1 MATTGILTAA
11 SEDWTPKI
19 TNAYKN
25 VYGST
30 PTQDNINYWTNKLNT
45 APDRNAVY
53 DEFLQQGKNT
63 NQQANYAL
71 TADQAVATPLS
82 TPTSNGGLLGS
93 PNWGVTNNGNAIAT
107 GPALVDPNTIKADI
121 ANAYAPSANIDLSKI
136 AAPQYSAVD
145 VGQIGNVTAGTAQA
159 TLATP
164 TVQGYTADKMTVNDD
179 MLVENRLNSI
189 INKDNPLM
197 QSARTAALQGM
208 NSRGLLNSSMAG
220 EAAQK
225 AVIDSAMPIAQQ
237 DAETYRIAA
246 KSNQDAENEARQFV
260 ANAQNQRD
268 IDNAKLATEVS
279 LQNVKLQLEAAIANQ
294 DNARTVMLENAK
306 NNLTAQLA
314 VYSANVQAETA
325 NAQMQNNLN
334 IAQGNAMAGTLSDI
348 IQGNQAATNSWNQLN
363 SNQQFTLERDY
374 NATVTGIDNWLNTQI
389 STIQNSDNTA
399 ENKSIGIEAAQ
410 NAAKNSVSFANSLFA
425 SSGSMVT
432 GFKGLPIPGEDEGK

>member
-1 MATTGILTAA
+1 MANGLLTAA

-93 PNWGVTNNGNAIAT
+93 PNWGVTNNGNAVAT
-107 GPALVDPNTIKADI
+107 GATLVDPNTVKDDI
-121 ANAYAPSANIDLSKI
+121 ANAYKPASQIDIGSIAQPNYQNVNIND
-136 AAPQYSAVD
+136 
-145 VGQIGNVTAGTAQA
+145 IGNVTAEKAVA
-159 TLATP
+159 TLAP
-164 TVQGYTADKMTVNDD
+164 STVKGYTADKMTVNDD

-260 ANAQNQRD
+260 AQAQNQRD

-279 LQNVKLQLEAAIANQ
+279 LQNVKMQLDAAIANQ

-334 IAQGNAMAGTLSDI
+334 IAQGNAMSGTLSDI

-363 SNQQFTLERDY
+363 SNQQFQLQQSY
-374 NATVTGIDNWLNTQI
+374 NGTMTGLNTWANSQYM
-389 STIQNSDNTA
+389 TIQNSDMP
-399 ENKSIGIEAAQ
+399 EDQK
-410 NAAKNSVSFANSLFA
+410 NAAYQNVQTVVQNSADMNNALFSSSPQWSKSFATINI
-425 SSGSMVT
+425 T
-432 GFKGLPIPGEDEGK
+432 P

>member
-107 GPALVDPNTIKADI
+107 GPALVDPNTIKSDI

-164 TVQGYTADKMTVNDD
+164 TVQGYTADKMTVNND

-260 ANAQNQRD
+260 AQAQNQRD

-279 LQNVKLQLEAAIANQ
+279 LQNVKMQLDAAIANQ

-334 IAQGNAMAGTLSDI
+334 IAQGNAMSGTLSDI

-363 SNQQFTLERDY
+363 SNQQFQLQQSY
-374 NATVTGIDNWLNTQI
+374 NGTMTGLNTWANSQYM
-389 STIQNSDNTA
+389 TIQNSDMP
-399 ENKSIGIEAAQ
+399 EDQK
-410 NAAKNSVSFANSLFA
+410 NAAYQNVQTVVQNSADMNNALFSSSPQWSKSFATINI
-425 SSGSMVT
+425 T
-432 GFKGLPIPGEDEGK
+432 P

>member
-1 MATTGILTAA
+1 MANGLLTAA

-107 GPALVDPNTIKADI
+107 GPALVDPNTIKSDI

-164 TVQGYTADKMTVNDD
+164 TVQGYTADKMTVNND

-260 ANAQNQRD
+260 AQAQNQRD

-279 LQNVKLQLEAAIANQ
+279 LQNVKMQLDAAIANQ

-334 IAQGNAMAGTLSDI
+334 IAQGNAMSGTLSDI

-363 SNQQFTLERDY
+363 SNQQFQLQQSY
-374 NATVTGIDNWLNTQI
+374 NGTMTGLNTWANSQYM
-389 STIQNSDNTA
+389 TIQNSDMP
-399 ENKSIGIEAAQ
+399 EDQK
-410 NAAKNSVSFANSLFA
+410 NAAYQNVQTVVQNSADMNNALFSSSPQWSKSFATINI
-425 SSGSMVT
+425 T
-432 GFKGLPIPGEDEGK
+432 P

>member
-1 MATTGILTAA
+1 MANGLLTAA

-107 GPALVDPNTIKADI
+107 GPALVDPNTIQSGIAD
-121 ANAYAPSANIDLSKI
+121 AYKPSANIDLSKI
-136 AAPQYSAVD
+136 AAPQYSGVD

-159 TLATP
+159 TLAP
-164 TVQGYTADKMTVNDD
+164 STVQGYTADKMTVNND

-260 ANAQNQRD
+260 AQAQNQRD

-279 LQNVKLQLEAAIANQ
+279 LQNVKMQLDAAIANQ

-334 IAQGNAMAGTLSDI
+334 IAQGNAMSGTLSDI

-363 SNQQFTLERDY
+363 SNQQFQLQQSY
-374 NATVTGIDNWLNTQI
+374 NGTMTGLNTWANSQYM
-389 STIQNSDNTA
+389 TIQNSDMP
-399 ENKSIGIEAAQ
+399 EDQK
-410 NAAKNSVSFANSLFA
+410 NAAYQNVQTVVQNSADMNNALFSSSPQWSKSFATINI
-425 SSGSMVT
+425 T
-432 GFKGLPIPGEDEGK
+432 P

>member
-1 MATTGILTAA
+1 MANGLLTAA

-107 GPALVDPNTIKADI
+107 GPALVDPNTIKSDI

-164 TVQGYTADKMTVNDD
+164 TVQGYTADKMTVNND

-279 LQNVKLQLEAAIANQ
+279 LQNVKMQLDAAIANQ

-334 IAQGNAMAGTLSDI
+334 IAQGNAMSGTLSDI

-363 SNQQFTLERDY
+363 SNQQFQLQQSY
-374 NATVTGIDNWLNTQI
+374 NGTMTGLNTWANSQYM
-389 STIQNSDNTA
+389 TIQNSDMP
-399 ENKSIGIEAAQ
+399 EDQK
-410 NAAKNSVSFANSLFA
+410 NAAYQNVQTVVQNSADMNNALFSSSPQWSKSFATINI
-425 SSGSMVT
+425 T
-432 GFKGLPIPGEDEGK
+432 P

>member
-121 ANAYAPSANIDLSKI
+121 ANAYQPSANIDLSKI

-164 TVQGYTADKMTVNDD
+164 TVQGYTADKMTVDNN

-279 LQNVKLQLEAAIANQ
+279 LQNVKMQLEAAIANQ

-334 IAQGNAMAGTLSDI
+334 IAQGNAMSGTLSDI
-348 IQGNQAATNSWNQLN
+348 IQGNQTATNEWNRMN
-363 SNQQFTLERDY
+363 SGQQFQLQRDY
-374 NATVTGIDNWLNTQI
+374 ISTNSSMRSWYNNAYLQIQTADMPEEERSAMFNNLSTIYKENVNINNATFMASPNWSNT
-389 STIQNSDNTA
+389 
-399 ENKSIGIEAAQ
+399 
-410 NAAKNSVSFANSLFA
+410 FALLEE
-425 SSGSMVT
+425 V
-432 GFKGLPIPGEDEGK
+432 KD

>member
-121 ANAYAPSANIDLSKI
+121 ANAYQPSANIDLSKI

-164 TVQGYTADKMTVNDD
+164 TVQGYTADKMTVDNN

-279 LQNVKLQLEAAIANQ
+279 LQNVKMQLEAAIANQ

-334 IAQGNAMAGTLSDI
+334 IAQGNAMSGTLSDI
-348 IQGNQAATNSWNQLN
+348 IQGNQAAANSWNQLN
-363 SNQQFTLERDY
+363 SNQQFQLQRDY
-374 NATVTGIDNWLNTQI
+374 ISTNSSMRSWYNNAYLQIQTADMPEEERSAMFNNLSTIYKENVNINNATFMASPNWSNT
-389 STIQNSDNTA
+389 
-399 ENKSIGIEAAQ
+399 
-410 NAAKNSVSFANSLFA
+410 FALLEE
-425 SSGSMVT
+425 V
-432 GFKGLPIPGEDEGK
+432 KD